1 MKLLT
6 DDVLLGSAVDVS
18 AIGPVEGEM
27 EGDRSLV
34 SSSLSSQLDDL
45 NLLTRFA
52 SSESAVNVP
61 YKSRIGGFE
70 GDTQVINLGGNQG
83 MIDLSYRT
91 FTIPDKLQLVYEG
104 KVIFDSGFES
114 TGGSSDDNPTPKIV
128 KVPFS
133 GNSEQV
139 KSILTTNNL
148 DTKWDYTVNASITS
162 APIGTTP
169 NTPNTTPPNSTN
181 NPNTTPPNSTTN
193 PNTTPPNSTT
203 NPNTTPT
210 SQNISKDAKYEFFS
224 KDVAYKAGKTTLDS
238 NGKNVVEQTWQQLL
252 GQDVSSIYDVTR
264 FQDIVNGYKVDRVF
278 DDTNKINPEGKGFFA
293 LGLTST
299 RGEPPLLAIR
309 GTEPTA
315 DLFAD
320 IFSDLEPE
328 SVGFNQYKANR
339 DVNTADDSVRV
350 TPLEWLSQV
359 SGDRNKNP
367 NLLPP
372 DITGHSLG
380 GALTQL
386 FAADFTNL
394 GGKLGEVVTFN
405 SPGIARSLVKNFNPQ
420 NVSNVNH
427 YIVSGDI
434 VSLAGEAYVPGKF
447 NLLDFFEVNPL
458 NNHLLPVLTQE
469 VNYDKPTSDKKLAD
483 GTSPNSVRRDDT
495 KTVFKSDS
503 VDRLNDPFFT
513 YVEPEYLS
521 LVAGGLELTQKI
533 PLLKP
538 FEFIPPLLLFRTTVE
553 GSRKEIGKG
562 LKEIVSAFKDSLAAV
577 KVSLPDK
584 KFNLLGLIDIQATD
598 LGVKYSK
605 PEDAFKIQGKV
616 TLPSF
621 LGNSAIKATADF
633 AGDNFIQISTNRG
646 LDIKGSLDL
655 QSSTDIVPSLLRV
668 DTAKLS
674 FDTIKSEVK
683 GEASIFLPAT
693 GQGIEGGLSLKNGK
707 LDSISLD
714 KKGLG
719 VLIGKTGLSLQNIGG
734 SIGNISAIDKLDP
747 AEILKLQFG
756 LNVGIKNVGSELKI
770 PLPSWA
776 GGDISGSLV
785 ELNGGLKID
794 RDRLNLNGDLKL
806 LGGFIK
812 GTSESNINWNK
823 RQIDSIADIS
833 IGPDI
838 IKGKVNLNIDSQLNV
853 ILSGDAEV
861 KIPNVTY
868 DIPDVKAG
876 IFEFS
881 GKKIN
886 LVEEQKLGEGK
897 FFFKYSNDDD
907 LSNDFIKAYGK
918 LPPVQVRNIFNAFGL
933 VGEPE
938 IITPEGTLTLFLA
951 PPKDGSLQFKFEPGN
966 QLPKTS
972 SFTITQDT
980 QWLIMNANWD
990 AANTNVPVQ
999 VKTPSGAIINESEF
1013 AANNIAIVDSLTT
1026 STTKAVIVP
1035 NPTSGIWDI
1044 KVANSAG
1051 LGNVQYSA
1059 FRDSKA
1065 PTVQVTN
1072 VATDVKEQNISNL
1085 PTDTSGQ
1092 NVTINYNAFDP
1103 DSKAKVSFFYDT
1115 DNQGFNGILI
1125 KDDLDETDGT
1135 GSFNWNTEGVPAGD
1149 YYIYAMV
1156 VDDNNP
1162 PVFGYSPNPIRVSEA
1177 ADLSV
1182 TKTAN
1187 ADTATVGNNL
1197 TYTVSV
1203 TNKGT
1208 SNAKE
1213 VTLTDTLPEGVEFI
1227 SASVNPTQKSGN
1239 TLTFDL
1245 GNLNNGEAKTIKV
1258 TVTPPKT
1265 GNITGSAQVTSKTF
1279 DSDATNDIAVLTT
1292 SVKPV
1297 STDLSITT
1305 TGTPTT
1311 VNLGDKLT
1319 YNLTVTNNSPT
1330 KATGVTLTN
1339 ELPSGLKDVSI
1350 TSSKGGT
1357 TENNN
1362 GIVTAE
1368 LGNLNT
1374 SESATVT
1381 INATSI
1387 AAGTF
1392 SNTASV
1398 TSKEADLESANNTL
1412 TQRTRVNS
1420 KNPDPADLELI
1431 QTVDNPNP
1439 NVGEQVNITLA
1450 LTNKGAGIAS
1460 SINITSLLP
1469 PGLNFVSATPEQG
1482 RYDNSKGVWDV
1493 GNMKDNLTRTLKITA
1508 IVTAPNSTT
1517 NIAAVTAVNEPDP
1530 NPLNNQASLTINPIG
1545 SGGSTPGQKVPIL
1558 GTSGNDNLVG
1568 SFEPDVIYG
1577 LTGNDTIGGIGE
1589 TDTLYGN
1596 EDDDVINGNQANDLI
1611 IGGKGN
1617 DLLLGGKGNDQ
1628 IYGDIGND
1636 TLIGGLGQDIL
1647 VGGPGVD
1654 TFFLPTK
1661 GAVSTDFLADTILDF
1676 QVGVDK
1682 IALTDGLKF
1691 SNLILTTVDNKTV
1704 VKIAGNN
1711 QILGVVAGVSPSQ
1724 LSNSFVSSNLP

>member
-6 DDVLLGSAVDVS
+6 DDVLLGGAVDASAVSD
-18 AIGPVEGEM
+18 EGVVRIAKATT
-27 EGDRSLV
+27 GLV
-34 SSSLSSQLDDL
+34 
-45 NLLTRFA
+45 T
-52 SSESAVNVP
+52 
-61 YKSRIGGFE
+61 GGFE
-70 GDTQVINLGGNQG
+70 GSQQTLKLDSNGGGTAEYSYDMLPIPDNLILRYEGKEILNTGFVSG
-83 MIDLSYRT
+83 AGSGT
-91 FTIPDKLQLVYEG
+91 VTIPSGNSDKLQ
-104 KVIFDSGFES
+104 VILATNDKDTFWEYTISTTLPDSS
-114 TGGSSDDNPTPKIV
+114 
-128 KVPFS
+128 
-133 GNSEQV
+133 
-139 KSILTTNNL
+139 
-148 DTKWDYTVNASITS
+148 
-162 APIGTTP
+162 
-169 NTPNTTPPNSTN
+169 
-181 NPNTTPPNSTTN
+181 TTPPNSTTT
-193 PNTTPPNSTT
+193 PTTTPPNSTT
-203 NPNTTPT
+203 TPNIFPT
-210 SQNISKDAKYEFFS
+210 SSNISKDAKYEFIA

-238 NGKNVVEQTWQQLL
+238 NGKNIIEQTWQQLL
-252 GQDVSSIYDVTR
+252 GQDVSSIYEGKR

-278 DDTNKINPEGKGFFA
+278 DDTNTTNTGFFA

-299 RGEPPLLAIR
+299 RGDAPVLAIR
-309 GTEPTA
+309 GTQTQL
-315 DLFAD
+315 DNFDVFKDIFAD
-320 IFSDLEPE
+320 AVPE
-328 SVGFNQYKANR
+328 SVGFNQYNKNR
-339 DVNTADDSVRV
+339 I
-350 TPLEWLSQV
+350 TPIEWLSQI
-359 SGDRNKNP
+359 SKDQNKNP
-367 NLLPP
+367 NLLAP

-386 FAADFTNL
+386 FAADFTKQGN
-394 GGKLGEVVTFN
+394 KLGDVVTFN
-405 SPGIARSLVKNFNPQ
+405 SPGIGQSF
-420 NVSNVNH
+420 VNEFKPANAQTVNQ
-427 YIVSGDI
+427 YVVSGDV
-434 VSLAGEAYVPGKF
+434 VSLAGEAFLPGKF
-447 NLLDFFEVNPL
+447 QLLDFFNLNPV
-458 NNHLLPVLTQE
+458 NNHTLPVLTQE
-469 VNYDKPTSDKKLAD
+469 VNYNNPTSDKKLAD

-503 VDRLNDPFFT
+503 VDWLNNPFFT

-533 PLLKP
+533 PQLKQ

-562 LKEIVSAFKDSLAAV
+562 LKQIVDAFKDPLAAV
-577 KVSLPDK
+577 KVPLPDK

-598 LGVKYSK
+598 LAVKYSK

-633 AGDNFIQISTNRG
+633 AGDNFIQISTKRG

-655 QSSTDIVPSLLRV
+655 QSSTDIVPPLLRV

-719 VLIGKTGLSLQNIGG
+719 VLIGQTGLSLQNIGG
-734 SIGNISAIDKLDP
+734 TIGNISAIDKLDP

-776 GGDISGSLV
+776 GGEISGSLV

-794 RDRLNLNGDLKL
+794 RDRLNLNGDLKIL
-806 LGGFIK
+806 AGFIN
-812 GTSESNINWNK
+812 GTSSSNIYWNEK
-823 RQIDSIADIS
+823 RFDSVANIS
-833 IGPDI
+833 VGPDI
-838 IKGKVNLNIDSQLNV
+838 FKGQAQLNV
-853 ILSGDAEV
+853 DSALNFTLAGKGEV
-861 KIPNVTY
+861 KIPNIPY
-868 DIPDVKAG
+868 DVPEIQIGQFKAG
-876 IFEFS
+876 
-881 GKKIN
+881 GGKIN
-886 LVEEQKLGEGK
+886 LVNEVKLGEGEFLLK
-897 FFFKYSNDDD
+897 FSNDND
-907 LSNDFIKAYGK
+907 LSNDFIQAYGK
-918 LPPVQVRNIFNAFGL
+918 LPSVEIPNLNPFAFGSPPK
-933 VGEPE
+933 V
-938 IITPEGTLTLFLA
+938 ITPEGTFKLFFGD
-951 PPKDGSLQFKFEPGN
+951 PKDGSPKVQFQSGN
-966 QLPKTS
+966 QLPKTGS
-972 SFTITQDT
+972 YTITPDT
-980 QWLIMNANWD
+980 EWLIMNANWD
-990 AANTNVPVQ
+990 TATTNVPVQ

-1035 NPTSGIWDI
+1035 NPTLGIWDI
-1044 KVANSAG
+1044 KVANPAG
-1051 LGNVQYSA
+1051 LGNVQYTA

-1092 NVTINYNAFDP
+1092 NVTINYNAFDS

-1156 VDDNNP
+1156 VDDNNR
-1162 PVFGYSPNPIRVSEA
+1162 PVFTYSPNSVRVSEA

-1213 VTLTDTLPEGVEFI
+1213 VTLKDTLPEGVEFI

-1239 TLTFDL
+1239 NLTFDI
-1245 GNLNNGEAKTIKV
+1245 GNLNKGEAKTIKV
-1258 TVTPPKT
+1258 TVTAPKT

-1279 DSDATNDIAVLTT
+1279 DSDAINDIAVITT
-1292 SVKPV
+1292 SVKPI
-1297 STDLSITT
+1297 STDLTITT

-1330 KATGVTLTN
+1330 KATGVTFTN

-1368 LGNLNT
+1368 LGDLNT
-1374 SESATVT
+1374 GESSTVT

-1508 IVTAPNSTT
+1508 IVTDPNSTT

-1545 SGGSTPGQKVPIL
+1545 SGGSNPGQKAPIL

-1647 VGGPGVD
+1647 VGGPGID
-1654 TFFLPTK
+1654 TFVLPTK
-1661 GAVSTDFLADTILDF
+1661 GAVSSDFLADTILDF

-1691 SNLILTTVDNKTV
+1691 SNLMLTTVDNKTV

-1724 LSNSFVSSNLP
+1724 LSNSFVSSNLL

>member
-6 DDVLLGSAVDVS
+6 DDVLLGGAVDASAVSD
-18 AIGPVEGEM
+18 EGVVRIAKATT
-27 EGDRSLV
+27 DLV
-34 SSSLSSQLDDL
+34 
-45 NLLTRFA
+45 T
-52 SSESAVNVP
+52 
-61 YKSRIGGFE
+61 GGFE
-70 GDTQVINLGGNQG
+70 GSQQTLKLDSNGGG
-83 MIDLSYRT
+83 TAEYSYE
-91 FTIPDKLQLVYEG
+91 FFDIPDELILRYDGKEILNTGFVSGKGEG
-104 KVIFDSGFES
+104 KVDL
-114 TGGSSDDNPTPKIV
+114 PL
-128 KVPFS
+128 
-133 GNSEQV
+133 GNSDNLQV
-139 KSILTTNNL
+139 ILATDNVNTA
-148 DTKWDYTVNASITS
+148 WEYTIS
-162 APIGTTP
+162 TTP
-169 NTPNTTPPNSTN
+169 PDSTTTPPNSTTT
-181 NPNTTPPNSTTN
+181 PTTTPPNSTTN
-193 PNTTPPNSTT
+193 PNTS
-203 NPNTTPT
+203 PT
-210 SQNISKDAKYEFFS
+210 SQNISKDAKYEFFA
-224 KDVAYKAGKTTLDS
+224 KDVAYKNGKTVDS
-238 NGKNVVEQTWQQLL
+238 NGKNIVEQTWQQLL
-252 GQDVSSIYDVTR
+252 GQDISSIYDGKR

-278 DDTNKINPEGKGFFA
+278 DDKNTTNKGTGFFA

-320 IFSDLEPE
+320 IFSDIKPK
-328 SVGFNQYKANR
+328 SVGFNQYEANR
-339 DVNTADDSVRV
+339 EVNTADDSIRV

-359 SGDRNKNP
+359 SSDRNKNP

-386 FAADFTNL
+386 FAADFTNR
-394 GGKLGEVVTFN
+394 GGKLGDVVTFN
-405 SPGIARSLVKNFNPQ
+405 SPGIDRSLVNDFKPQ

-434 VSLAGEAYVPGKF
+434 VSLAGEAYIPGKF
-447 NLLDFFEVNPL
+447 QLKDFFNFNPL

-469 VNYDKPTSDKKLAD
+469 VNYDQPTYDKPSAD
-483 GTSPNSVRRDDT
+483 GKNKNSVKPGDVR
-495 KTVFKSDS
+495 TVVNNGSTNWLS
-503 VDRLNDPFFT
+503 DPFFA
-513 YVEPEYLS
+513 YVDPEYTSSIGLVTGS
-521 LVAGGLELTQKI
+521 LAGLAPGKFKSLA
-533 PLLKP
+533 
-538 FEFIPPLLLFRTTVE
+538 FVPPLLLFRGTTE
-553 GSRKEIGKG
+553 AARKTVGTVTDLTGGGINNFGTG
-562 LKEIVSAFKDSLAAV
+562 VSEIVKIFKEASSDFQSRLSESV
-577 KVSLPDK
+577 LLPKLDL
-584 KFNLLGLIDIQATD
+584 NLLDLIDI
-598 LGVKYSK
+598 K
-605 PEDAFKIQGKV
+605 PINLAMRYVQPNDTLKLKGEV
-616 TLPSF
+616 TLPDLF
-621 LGNSAIKATADF
+621 NVRANFTD
-633 AGDNFIQISTNRG
+633 DNFIQIS
-646 LDIKGSLDL
+646 
-655 QSSTDIVPSLLRV
+655 
-668 DTAKLS
+668 
-674 FDTIKSEVK
+674 KSGIDVK
-683 GEASIFLPAT
+683 GELYIPELPIIPNLLKLEETKLSIDTIEKKVEGEGVIFFPVIEK
-693 GQGIEGGLSLKNGK
+693 GIVAGIGLKNKK
-707 LDSISLD
+707 LDSAT
-714 KKGLG
+714 LG
-719 VLIGKTGLSLQNIGG
+719 VSGLNIPIGTTGLSLQKLKGT
-734 SIGNISAIDKLDP
+734 IGNIADIEKLDLDEIKKLKFGLQANITDKLP
-747 AEILKLQFG
+747 KQKLELPDWTGGNFVGQLIDIDAGFKVNKDSFTLEG
-756 LNVGIKNVGSELKI
+756 GIKL
-770 PLPSWA
+770 
-776 GGDISGSLV
+776 ISDQVRGKGAI
-785 ELNGGLKID
+785 ELNGELE
-794 RDRLNLNGDLKL
+794 L
-806 LGGFIK
+806 
-812 GTSESNINWNK
+812 NWNNK
-823 RQIDSIADIS
+823 TLSSGDKGLNISVFGDFVKGKSDFKLDSNFNFNSQGKGNVKFPQISLDAPIL
-833 IGPDI
+833 
-838 IKGKVNLNIDSQLNV
+838 GKVNFGGVPLAEGEFRID
-853 ILSGDAEV
+853 
-861 KIPNVTY
+861 
-868 DIPDVKAG
+868 
-876 IFEFS
+876 
-881 GKKIN
+881 
-886 LVEEQKLGEGK
+886 
-897 FFFKYSNDDD
+897 YSNNND
-907 LSNDFIKAYGK
+907 LSDDVIQAYGK
-918 LPPVQVRNIFNAFGL
+918 LPSVVIPIPFRDPIV
-933 VGEPE
+933 
-938 IITPEGTLTLFLA
+938 ITPDATVKVFLA
-951 PPKDGSLQFKFEPGN
+951 PPKDGGLQVQASLGN
-966 QLPKTS
+966 ALPKTS
-972 SFTITQDT
+972 SFTITPNT

-999 VKTPSGAIINESEF
+999 VKTPSGTIINESEF

-1044 KVANSAG
+1044 KVANPAG
-1051 LGNVQYSA
+1051 LGNVQYNA

-1072 VATDVKEQNISNL
+1072 VATDVKERNLSNL
-1085 PTDTSGQ
+1085 PTDNSGQ
-1092 NVTINYNAFDP
+1092 NVTINYNAFDA
-1103 DSKAKVSFFYDT
+1103 DSQAKVSFFYDT

-1125 KDDLDETDGT
+1125 KDGLDETDGT

-1149 YYIYAMV
+1149 YYVYAMV

-1162 PVFGYSPNPIRVSEA
+1162 PVFSYSPNSVRVSEA

-1213 VTLTDTLPEGVEFI
+1213 VTLIDTLPEGVEFI
-1227 SASVNPTQKSGN
+1227 SASVNPSQKSGN
-1239 TLTFDL
+1239 ELTFDL

-1330 KATGVTLTN
+1330 KATDVTLTN

-1357 TENNN
+1357 TKNNN

-1460 SINITSLLP
+1460 SINITNLLP

-1517 NIAAVTAVNEPDP
+1517 NLAAVTAVNEPDP

-1545 SGGSTPGQKVPIL
+1545 NGGSTPGQKVSIL

-1577 LTGNDTIGGIGE
+1577 LTGNDTIGGMGE

-1596 EDDDVINGNQANDLI
+1596 KDDDVINGNQANDLI

-1636 TLIGGLGQDIL
+1636 TLIGGLGQEIL

-1654 TFFLPTK
+1654 TFVLPTK